1 MYLNIES
8 NSKIIK
14 AADQSHPCFL
24 FLGRPFGSYCCVL
37 KCLLNFKIYQG
48 LSLCGF
54 PNFILFVQ

>member
-37 KCLLNFKIYQG
+37 KCLLNFKIY
-48 LSLCGF
+48 
-54 PNFILFVQ
+54 